1 MQIILISVLGMAG
14 TLTRYGLQGWV
25 QNQSGATFPYGTLV
39 VNIIGCLLIGILNRM
54 ALEHLWFPPEWRIA
68 VTIGFLGAFT
78 TFSTFGYETV
88 RLLEDGEWMRG
99 LAYVGVSLFGGL
111 IAVVAGMKL
120 AELI

>member
-1 MQIILISVLGMAG
+1 MQIILIGVLGMAG